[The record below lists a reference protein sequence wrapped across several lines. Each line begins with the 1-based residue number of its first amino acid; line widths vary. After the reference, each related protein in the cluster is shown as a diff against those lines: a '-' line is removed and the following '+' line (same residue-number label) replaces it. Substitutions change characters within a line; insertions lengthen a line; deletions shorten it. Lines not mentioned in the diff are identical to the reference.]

1 MVSLGALWL
10 PILLAAVVVF
20 VASSI
25 LHMALKYHNREYR
38 RLPDEDTVLAALGAA
53 RPSPGFYMFPYASD
67 PKECSTPAMVEKF
80 ERGPVGT
87 MNVNPSGPPTM
98 GPALALWFA
107 YCLLVGL
114 FVAYIASRTLAA
126 GTPYLQ
132 VFRVA
137 GCTAF
142 MAFALAHLSDGIW
155 KMKPWSMVL
164 KHSFDGLV
172 YGLLTGGVFGWLWPA

>member
-1 MVSLGALWL
+1 MLSLTALWL
-10 PILLAAVVVF
+10 PILLSAVVVF

-38 RLPDEDTVLAALGAA
+38 RLPDEDGVLAALGTA

-67 PKECSTPAMVEKF
+67 PKECSTPAMAEKF
-80 ERGPVGT
+80 KRGPVGT
-87 MNVNPSGPPTM
+87 MNINPDGPPAM
-98 GPALALWFA
+98 GPALALWFGF
-107 YCLLVGL
+107 CLLVSV
-114 FVAYIASRTLAA
+114 FVAYLASRTLAG

-137 GCTAF
+137 GCAGF
-142 MAFALAHLSDGIW
+142 MAYALAHLSDGIW

-164 KHSFDGLV
+164 KHACDGLV